1 MFYSLHLYEQSYDAN
16 TNDIKNLT
24 NEQQHKKKQQQQ
36 IQKWNEIQR
45 PITES
50 QIPRQKKKL

>member
-24 NEQQHKKKQQQQ
+24 NEQQHKKNNNKY
-36 IQKWNEIQR
+36 KSEMKYND
-45 PITES
+45 
-50 QIPRQKKKL
+50 L